1 MNRIISVS
9 SSQGIPAHY
18 RPTPIGLL
26 LEYHNLGR
34 PLDSYEKARLLV
46 GMCMDNRKR
55 LRLPDNFA
63 YIIRTGG
70 GNLRYNEFHV
80 SYAIAIAGVE
90 GIALIGHGDCA
101 MVGLASRKEL
111 FVTGLVERC
120 GWDPEAAEAHFVS
133 FAPMFEIG
141 NEFDFV
147 LAEARRLRARY
158 PRIPVAPML
167 YRMEDGLLYLIEEQ

>member
-1 MNRIISVS
+1 
-9 SSQGIPAHY
+9 
-18 RPTPIGLL
+18 

-55 LRLPDNFA
+55 LRVPDNFA

-70 GNLRYNEFHV
+70 GNLRYSEFQV
-80 SYAIAIAGVE
+80 SYAIAVAGVE
-90 GIALIGHGDCA
+90 GIALIGHDDCA
-101 MVGLASRKEL
+101 MVGLASKREL
-111 FVTGLVERC
+111 FVKGLVERG
-120 GWDPEAAEAHFVS
+120 GWDRGAAEAHFVS
-133 FAPMFEIG
+133 FAPIFEIG
-141 NEFDFV
+141 DEVDFV

-167 YRMEDGLLYLIEEQ
+167 YRMEDGLLYIVEGQ